1 MNRRVLS
8 DYRVFLAILAEFIA
22 LAAAYSFTM
31 PLFEAPDEQWHYA
44 FVQYVALGHGLPVQ
58 RLGNPDHQARQE
70 ASQPP
75 LYYMLAASATFWID
89 TSDFPTLIWENPHY
103 GFYVPGVV
111 NDNKNLFI
119 HTSVE
124 SFPYRGAALAI
135 HLSRF
140 VSALFG
146 ALAVLC
152 TFLLALEIFREQ
164 KWLAVSAAGLVAF
177 VPQFIFISSAVNN
190 DSAIVA
196 MSALSLWLM
205 IRLFFV
211 QARLRD
217 TIALGAAAGLAAL
230 AKVSGLGIVFLAALA
245 ILLVHRKNIRAL
257 VLHWT
262 LFALTFLL
270 VAGWWYARNW
280 ILYGELT
287 GTEMMLRIFGERGA
301 LLTMQQLI
309 TQLSEVWETF
319 WVGFGWGNI
328 RAPSFVYALFGI
340 LLGLSAMGW
349 VGALVKSWKG
359 IYARRDGRERS
370 ATLQKTNVMLSGA
383 KHLATSSNVQSN
395 VRDSAIAS
403 LTQDGQVAFVI
414 LALWIVMTFT
424 ALLRWMEVT
433 QAPHGRL
440 FFPVLP
446 ALAPLAIFGLG
457 QLFPLRSR
465 SMISYALPVAMFAV
479 SLYAL
484 FFVLRPAY
492 AFPPLLTASGLEKI
506 ANRVDIVYDGKM
518 KLLGYDVSP
527 RRALPDGSV
536 ELSLYWQS
544 LAQMDEDYSIGIALL
559 DSNRRVLSQ
568 RSSYPGHGMLPTRL
582 WRPGQMIRDTYWVPV
597 PMGAPA
603 PSIAQIQV
611 SLFRR
616 EDKRDLAAF
625 DPNGNAVTPI
635 IGRFKIAS
643 ARPVDARPRNRTDYA
658 FGNQAVLIGYD
669 ANLAKVSEPS
679 QGLEITLY
687 WKRIAPISADY
698 TVFVHLIDDSDKI
711 IAQKDSQPMGGSNPT
726 SLWDDGEIV
735 VDRYSFAQ
743 LARGTYRVRVGLYR
757 AETGERLL
765 VGNGLGDSVILGSVE
780 VGQ

>member
-1 MNRRVLS
+1 MSRRILS
-8 DYRVFLAILAEFIA
+8 EHHSMLAILAAFLA
-22 LAAAYSFTM
+22 LAAAYSVTT

-44 FVQYVALGHGLPVQ
+44 FVQYVAQGHGLPVQ
-58 RLGNPDHQARQE
+58 RLGNLDHQARQE

-75 LYYMLAASATFWID
+75 LYYMLSAGATFWID
-89 TSDFPTLIWENPHY
+89 TSNFPTMIWENPHY
-103 GFYVPGVV
+103 GFNVSGVV

-119 HTSVE
+119 HTAVE

-152 TFLLALEIFREQ
+152 TFLLALEMFREQ

-177 VPQFIFISSAVNN
+177 VPQFIFISSAVSN

-211 QARLRD
+211 QARWRD

-301 LLTMQQLI
+301 LLTVQQLVA
-309 TQLSEVWETF
+309 QMSEVWETF
-319 WVGFGWGNI
+319 WIGFGWGNV

-340 LLGLSAMGW
+340 LLGLSAAGW
-349 VGALVKSWKG
+349 VIAVG
-359 IYARRDGRERS
+359 RRQNS
-370 ATLQKTNVMLSGA
+370 ISNGA
-383 KHLATSSNVQSN
+383 KNDKLPF
-395 VRDSAIAS
+395 AI
-403 LTQDGQVAFVI
+403 LI
-414 LALWIVMTFT
+414 LWIVLTFT

-446 ALAPLAIFGLG
+446 AFAPLVIFGML
-457 QLFPLRSR
+457 QLFPLRSHP
-465 SMISYALPVAMFAV
+465 IVAYAPPVTIFAV

-484 FFVLRPAY
+484 IFILRPAY
-492 AFPPLLTASGLEKI
+492 AFPPPLIASELEKI
-506 ANRVDIVYDGKM
+506 ANRIDIVYDGKM

-597 PMGAPA
+597 PTGAPA

-643 ARPVDARPRNRTDYA
+643 ARPVDARPRNRTDSA

-679 QGLEITLY
+679 QDLEITLY

-711 IAQKDSQPMGGSNPT
+711 IAQKDSQPVGGSNPM